1 MRACALFAGPRHL
14 TRSTEHCRGA
24 SYDRPTAPAPG
35 AAVPVESGLASRML
49 SAYVALH
56 ARGYLYETIAEIV
69 ADVCRSTESFEVRVP
84 FSQKSPR

>member
-1 MRACALFAGPRHL
+1 M
-14 TRSTEHCRGA
+14 
-24 SYDRPTAPAPG
+24 
-35 AAVPVESGLASRML
+35 PVESGLASRML